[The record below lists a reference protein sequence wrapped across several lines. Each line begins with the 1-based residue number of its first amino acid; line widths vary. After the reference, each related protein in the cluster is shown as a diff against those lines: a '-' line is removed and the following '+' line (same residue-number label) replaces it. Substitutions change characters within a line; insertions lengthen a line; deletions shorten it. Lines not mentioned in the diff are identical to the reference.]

1 MEKPNPLK
9 PRNPSESC
17 VETTHMVLPQDTN
30 VHGTAFGGIIMQW
43 MDIAASIAAGRHC
56 QSPVVTV
63 SVDDLVFAKPIR
75 MGDVV
80 IIKACVNHTGHTSM
94 EVGVKVESEQPQTR
108 QLSLC
113 LTGYFT
119 FVAVDNHGKPVPVP
133 RILPTTPLEQA
144 RFQRAEERREQ
155 RLKRRSQSH

>member
-1 MEKPNPLK
+1 
-9 PRNPSESC
+9 
-17 VETTHMVLPQDTN
+17 MVLPPDTN

-56 QSPVVTV
+56 NTPVVTV
-63 SVDDLVFAKPIR
+63 AVDDLVFAKPIR

-80 IIKACVNHTGHTSM
+80 IIKACVNHTGRTSM
-94 EVGVKVESEQPQTR
+94 EVGVRVESEQPHTR

-119 FVAVDNHGKPVPVP
+119 FVAVDNEGKPVEVP
-133 RILPTTPLEQA
+133 AITPTTPVEW
-144 RFQRAEERREQ
+144 QRYHNAETRRQQ
-155 RLKRRSQSH
+155 RLSRKQR